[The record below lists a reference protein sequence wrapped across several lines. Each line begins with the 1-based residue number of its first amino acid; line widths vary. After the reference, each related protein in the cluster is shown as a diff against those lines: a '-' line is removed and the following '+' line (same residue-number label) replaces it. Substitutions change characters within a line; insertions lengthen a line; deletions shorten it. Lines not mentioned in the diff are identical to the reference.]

1 MGYNTTV
8 VIMNDALGA
17 IGDDPDFG
25 KHLRAAVLRA
35 ISKKDC
41 PVHVGA
47 LGHSTAALVI
57 ETHHADFEV
66 LVRVGGNH
74 GNVVNDTT
82 PESPDDQDEVVGVM
96 EVAEAMSV
104 SSQTVRNRI
113 LSGRLRAEMIS
124 GRWVIRMRDFENMI
138 DQ

>member
-1 MGYNTTV
+1 MGWNTTV

-17 IGDDPDFG
+17 IGNDPDFG
-25 KHLRAAVLRA
+25 KNLANAVCKA
-35 ISKKDC
+35 VSKKDC
-41 PVHVGA
+41 PVRVGA

-57 ETHHADFEV
+57 ETHHADVEV
-66 LVRVGGNH
+66 LVRVGGNQ

-82 PESPDDQDEVVGVM
+82 PELPDDQDEVVGVM
-96 EVAEAMSV
+96 EVAEAMAV

-113 LSGRLRAEMIS
+113 FSGRLKAEMIS

>member
-25 KHLRAAVLRA
+25 KNLANAVCKA
-35 ISKKDC
+35 VSKKDC
-41 PVHVGA
+41 PVRVGA

-57 ETHHADFEV
+57 ETHHADVEV
-66 LVRVGGNH
+66 LVRVGGNQ

-96 EVAEAMSV
+96 EVAEAMAV

-113 LSGRLRAEMIS
+113 FSGRLKAEMIS